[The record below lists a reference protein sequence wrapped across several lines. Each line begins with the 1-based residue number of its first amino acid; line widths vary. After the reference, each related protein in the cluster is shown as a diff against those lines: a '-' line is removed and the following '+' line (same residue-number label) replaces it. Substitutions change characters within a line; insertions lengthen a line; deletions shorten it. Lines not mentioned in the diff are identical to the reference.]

1 MGMETLLK
9 AASDFLAALL
19 STLGFVGRPRRR
31 AGIRDDLDL
40 LDRLRSSPDFGP
52 DSAPH
57 RFLTGRV
64 TLEVAKLS
72 GVELSHK
79 KKVPWASVVVASII
93 GAPLAYWTF
102 VLDQDGF
109 RWLSLLP
116 GVFAALMFI
125 AVLGMLFDR
134 DEPEEAKSESTG
146 GDDASMS
153 EDHPHASSVVTL

>member
-31 AGIRDDLDL
+31 AGIREDLDL
-40 LDRLRSSPDFGP
+40 LDRLRGSPDFGP

-79 KKVPWASVVVASII
+79 KKIPWASVVVASII

-109 RWLSLLP
+109 RWLSVLP
-116 GVFAALMFI
+116 GAFAALMFI

-134 DEPEEAKSESTG
+134 DEPSEEAKSESAD

-153 EDHPHASSVVTL
+153 EDYPRASSVL